1 MTKQISLGDT
11 VYFWF
16 AINDSS
22 GTGADGASQVFDVRL
37 AGAAASAAPVLS
49 GSATVLS
56 HANYPN
62 GCLEI
67 EIDATE
73 GNGFAISSEYA
84 VFATA
89 AISTQNPTGFVGS
102 FQTETPGS
110 VTAHFTD
117 RTTDGNSTVQTLSG
131 YYTIHT
137 SGTLGTGVLTLRG
150 GATGDDP
157 TTFSTLRSF
166 SEGANSINIR
176 YSGDV
181 RFVLASSNGSTNITA
196 IIQEIPS

>member
-1 MTKQISLGDT
+1 MAAQQISLGDT
-11 VYFWF
+11 IYFWY
-16 AINDSS
+16 ATNDSS
-22 GTGADGASQVFDVRL
+22 GSGADGATHVWDVRL
-37 AGAAASAAPVLS
+37 AGALSTDAPVLS
-49 GSATVLS
+49 GSGTILS

-62 GCLEI
+62 GCIEV
-67 EIDATE
+67 EIDATS
-73 GNGFAISSEYA
+73 GNGFAISSTYS
-84 VFATA
+84 VFATC
-89 AISTQNPTGFVGS
+89 AISTQNPTGLIGS

-117 RTTDGNSTVQTLSG
+117 RTTDGNSTVQTLDG

-137 SGTLGTGVLTLRG
+137 SGTFGTGVLTIRG

-157 TTFSTLRSF
+157 TTFSTLRTF
-166 SEGANSINIR
+166 VEGAAPINIR

-196 IIQEIPS
+196 IVQEIP

>member
-1 MTKQISLGDT
+1 MRQITLGDT
-11 VYFWF
+11 IYFHF
-16 AINDSS
+16 AINDSAGS
-22 GTGADGASQVFDVRL
+22 GADGASHVYDVRL
-37 AGAAASAAPVLS
+37 AGAASSAAPVLS
-49 GSATVLS
+49 GSGTLLS

-62 GCLEI
+62 GCVEVEI
-67 EIDATE
+67 VATS
-73 GNGFAISSEYA
+73 GNGFAVGEYGI
-84 VFATA
+84 FATA
-89 AISTQNPTGFVGS
+89 AISTQNPTGFIGG
-102 FQTETPGS
+102 FEILGGGS

-137 SGTLGTGVLTLRG
+137 SGTFGTGVLTIRG

-157 TTFSTLRSF
+157 TTFSTLRTF
-166 SEGANSINIR
+166 VEGASPINIR

-196 IIQEIPS
+196 IIQEIP